1 MGALRMKNILLNWVS
16 TYSLHL
22 FICFLEKSVFINRF
36 QNIIHVY
43 FNKSVFLGKSAITS
57 YSCCNIRLLKNNIAL
72 KIAYNNPL
80 PPCYASPCSPLYVWH
95 PLKKYAYC
103 ALRYKTPLKSTPP
116 LLCQALFLIHKLSNP
131 LFRQFRPMY

>member
-80 PPCYASPCSPLYVWH
+80 PPCYASPCSPSMYGIHWKSMHSVH
-95 PLKKYAYC
+95 CGIRPL
-103 ALRYKTPLKSTPP
+103 LKAPPP